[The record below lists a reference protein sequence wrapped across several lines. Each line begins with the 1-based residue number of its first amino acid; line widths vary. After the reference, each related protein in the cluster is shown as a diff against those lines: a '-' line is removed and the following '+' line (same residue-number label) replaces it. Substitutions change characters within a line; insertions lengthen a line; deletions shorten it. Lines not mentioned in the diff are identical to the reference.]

1 MSDTELDVVFRDY
14 ETLTA
19 RTDELFERVRAQ
31 FPAEVACTAGCS
43 DCCHPLSSRRL
54 LPANTS
60 RL

>member
-43 DCCHPLSSRRL
+43 DCCHAMFDLSL
-54 LPANTS
+54 VEAMT
-60 RL
+60 